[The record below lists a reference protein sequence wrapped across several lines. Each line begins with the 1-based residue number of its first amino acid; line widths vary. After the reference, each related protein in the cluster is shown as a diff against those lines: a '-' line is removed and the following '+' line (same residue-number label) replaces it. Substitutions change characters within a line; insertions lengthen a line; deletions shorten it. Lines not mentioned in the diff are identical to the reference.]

1 MDMEIT
7 FAGNKRVGAEYKG
20 FRIETDQPVEAGGDG
35 TALSPFDLFLVSL
48 GTCAGFFVL
57 QFMQQRNLST
67 DDARVIMSTERDPE
81 TRLISKI
88 KIDIKLPA
96 DFPEKYK
103 AAVIRAG
110 ELCTVKRHL
119 EQPPTFEIQTTLG

>member
-103 AAVIRAG
+103 AAVIRAA